1 MFLRLQRRAV
11 LTALLGMFA
20 GAPVAWAG
28 SFQVNPVRID
38 LTPEARIA
46 TVTVTNNGSGS
57 VVVQT
62 RTVSWS
68 QHDNK
73 DDYQASNALIATPPI
88 ATIAPGA
95 SQIVRVGLRGQLD
108 ARKELAYRLF
118 VQEVPPPP
126 KPGFK
131 GLQVALR
138 IGIPVFIAPQHGTA
152 KPDIDWKAQWISGG
166 KIQITARNN
175 GLGHV
180 RVDAIRIFAGAGR
193 QPIASES
200 QLTYV
205 LPGYSRTWTLK
216 PTNGNIPTAR
226 SLHLH
231 AQTDAGNVDASV
243 QIAER

>member
-1 MFLRLQRRAV
+1 MFLRLQRWAV
-11 LTALLGMFA
+11 LTALLGMLA
-20 GAPVAWAG
+20 GVPGAWAG

-46 TVTVTNNGSGS
+46 TVTVTNNGTDS

-62 RTVSWS
+62 RVATWS

-73 DDYQASNALIATPPI
+73 DDYQSSNTLIATPPI

-95 SQIVRVGLRGQLD
+95 SQIVRVGLRGQSD
-108 ARKELAYRLF
+108 AKKELAYRLF

-152 KPDIDWKAQWISGG
+152 KPDIDWKVQRTADGRIE
-166 KIQITARNN
+166 ITARNI

-180 RVDAIRIFAGAGR
+180 RVDAIRIFGGTG
-193 QPIASES
+193 QSIAAES
-200 QLTYV
+200 QLMYV
-205 LPGYSRTWTLK
+205 LPGHSRTWTLK
-216 PTNGNIPTAR
+216 PTNGNIPTGR

-231 AQTDAGNVDASV
+231 AQTDAGNVDTSV
-243 QIAER
+243 QITGH